1 MKPGGDQDSMVPSP
15 APVRIPGLTRVKI
28 CGLTRIED
36 VQAAVAA
43 GVDAIGFVF
52 VPGTPRC
59 VTVEWAALLR
69 RGVPPF
75 VTAVGLFVDVPVET
89 VLSTVESVRLDAVQL
104 HGVEPPELAA
114 ACMKRTRV
122 IKAFR
127 VRGRDT
133 IAELERYRE
142 VADAFLLDAFVPGAH
157 GGTGASFD
165 WDLAVGAL
173 AAGRPVIL
181 AGGLNPDN
189 VGEAVRRVRPFA
201 VDVSSGV
208 ESAPGLKDAGRI
220 REFVAAAN
228 GRIPSGRIGEG

>member
-1 MKPGGDQDSMVPSP
+1 MDP
-15 APVRIPGLTRVKI
+15 AMGRVRIPGLTRVKV

-59 VTVEWAALLR
+59 VTVEWAARLR
-69 RGVPPF
+69 REVPPF

-89 VLSTVESVRLDAVQL
+89 VLSTVEDVRLDAVQL
-104 HGVEPPELAA
+104 HGSEPPELAA
-114 ACMKRTRV
+114 ACLKRTRV

-127 VRGRDT
+127 VRGLDT
-133 IAELERYRE
+133 IAGLDRYRD
-142 VADAFLLDAFVPGAH
+142 VADAFLLDAFVPGSH

-165 WDLAVGAL
+165 WNLAIGAL
-173 AAGRPVIL
+173 SAGRPVIL
-181 AGGLNPDN
+181 AGGLDPGN

-208 ESAPGLKDAGRI
+208 ESAPGIKNAGRI

-228 GRIPSGRIGEG
+228 GRIPSGLEGVTDAAKSS

>member
-1 MKPGGDQDSMVPSP
+1 VNDLVS
-15 APVRIPGLTRVKI
+15 VRGRVPGLTRVKV

-36 VQAAVAA
+36 VQGAVAA

-52 VPGTPRC
+52 VAGTPRC
-59 VTVEWAALLR
+59 VTVEWAARLR
-69 RGVPPF
+69 REVPPF
-75 VTAVGLFVDVPVET
+75 VTAVGLFVDAPVET

-104 HGVEPPELAA
+104 HGSEPPELAG
-114 ACMKRTRV
+114 ACLQRTRV

-127 VRGRDT
+127 VKGSDT
-133 IAELERYRE
+133 IAGLERYRE

-157 GGTGASFD
+157 GGTGAKFD
-165 WDLAVGAL
+165 WDLAVAAL
-173 AAGRPVIL
+173 SSGRPVIL

-189 VGEAVRRVRPFA
+189 VGEAVSRVRPFA

-208 ESAPGLKDAGRI
+208 ESGPGLKDARRI

-228 GRIPSGRIGEG
+228 GRIPSVRGREG